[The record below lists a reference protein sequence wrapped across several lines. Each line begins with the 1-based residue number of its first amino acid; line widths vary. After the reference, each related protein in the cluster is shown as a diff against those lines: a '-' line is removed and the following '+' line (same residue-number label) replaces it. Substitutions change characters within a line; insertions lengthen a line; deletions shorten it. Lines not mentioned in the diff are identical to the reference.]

1 MQCTHIKPDGSR
13 CRATALPGRDKCVF
27 HDPSQARRTA
37 AGRRRGGV
45 RRNRPLRTLPED
57 TPDLPLKTA
66 GDVAAALGS
75 TINAVRR
82 GQLDARIANSIGVLA
97 GVLLKALSAGDL
109 EERVALLEA
118 ECQARRLGSGRVT

>member
-1 MQCTHIKPDGSR
+1 MQCVFVKRDGSQ
-13 CRATALPGRDKCVF
+13 CRATALPGATLCLF
-27 HDPSQARRTA
+27 HHPDHARRRA
-37 AGRRRGGV
+37 AARRRGGIS
-45 RRNRPLRTLPED
+45 RSRPRTLPED
-57 TPDLPLKTA
+57 APDLPLKTA
-66 GDVAAALGS
+66 GEVAAALGS

-118 ECQARRLGSGRVT
+118 ECQARRLGSGRRAT